1 LDNLRGQM
9 PVQRAELCF
18 SPDRQTEQVKIS
30 DLFMTGDAPKI
41 SRPFTNA
48 VVIRPKMVSLMAR

>member
-1 LDNLRGQM
+1 M